1 MSTSI
6 SSKRLAIFV
15 VWFNLDLDISNATV
29 PPCYHHA
36 CFPILV
42 TQASVWRVA
51 YWRTT
56 SSFNQVFLYAAAA
69 MLLADLMYTLY
80 STAAAPSNTVLWGHR
95 PPGTIF
101 IFTSVRKGTW
111 EVEGHPN
118 FPPSLKRRDRSRRR
132 AKYFDDPWK
141 LETVSVQI
149 LYFNTGTSPSQHI
162 VRTYSD
168 NNI

>member
-6 SSKRLAIFV
+6 SSKRLAIIV
-15 VWFNLDLDISNATV
+15 DLDISNATV

-56 SSFNQVFLYAAAA
+56 SSFNQYCRGSFKTNA
-69 MLLADLMYTLY
+69 
-80 STAAAPSNTVLWGHR
+80 VLWGHR

-111 EVEGHPN
+111 EVEGHPK
-118 FPPSLKRRDRSRRR
+118 FPTSLKRRDRSRRR

-141 LETVSVQI
+141 LGTVGVQI
-149 LYFNTGTSPSQHI
+149 LYFNTGLVHI
-162 VRTYSD
+162 VITSVYKGKAVAVCSRRTSLST
-168 NNI
+168 